1 MHQDLY
7 EASLLTA
14 RAALE
19 SATAVEDTCIPDLAY
34 SNARLQPRPFLF
46 LQLLSLAL
54 WD

>member
-1 MHQDLY
+1 MHKDLY
-7 EASLLTA
+7 QASILTA
-14 RAALE
+14 RAVLD
-19 SATAVEDTCIPDLAY
+19 SAKAVEDTCLPDLAY